1 MKGKR
6 TMKGADLEADVID
19 RIQNR
24 AELAIR
30 QEDIKKVVQATRDS
44 LNLPYGTSLLRV
56 TGEKTEDWAVKGE
69 KIKLTV
75 ECDKNDETL
84 LALSHMS
91 GGIVIFGVSEY
102 DEPTDLERIAE
113 ENENAE
119 SEGDDSGDDSGDGV
133 QEEITDGAGEDSED
147 DIERPT
153 RKPRKPRKL
162 AGRVKK
168 RSAR

>member
-1 MKGKR
+1 
-6 TMKGADLEADVID
+6 MKGADLEADVID

-30 QEDIKKVVQATRDS
+30 QDDIRKVVQATRDS

-102 DEPTDLERIAE
+102 DAPTDIERVAQ
-113 ENENAE
+113 ENANAE
-119 SEGDDSGDDSGDGV
+119 SEDDADAGDDTDAGE
-133 QEEITDGAGEDSED
+133 QEEITDGAGDDSD
-147 DIERPT
+147 DEIERPT
-153 RKPRKPRKL
+153 RNPRKL
-162 AGRVKK
+162 AV
-168 RSAR
+168 ARRALESRANRAA

>member
-1 MKGKR
+1 ML
-6 TMKGADLEADVID
+6 GAELEADVID

-30 QEDIKKVVQATRDS
+30 QDDIRKVVQATRDS
-44 LNLPYGTSLLRV
+44 LSLPYGTSLLRV

-75 ECDKNDETL
+75 ECDKNDATL

-102 DEPTDLERIAE
+102 DAPTDIERLAE
-113 ENENAE
+113 ENESAE
-119 SEGDDSGDDSGDGV
+119 SEGDDAGDDESGDGAQEEISDGAGDDSGD
-133 QEEITDGAGEDSED
+133 E
-147 DIERPT
+147 IERPT
-153 RKPRKPRKL
+153 RKPRT
-162 AGRVKK
+162 AGRRSTRSGK
-168 RSAR
+168 RR